1 MQEVEELYHTDVEL
15 YFDFK
20 VLADIYSINEL
31 PQDHLLTL
39 DAASRIQVGP
49 GHDLIILLL
58 NSNGRTLQISRFC
71 FGLFQF
77 LCQIQQFVPGF
88 LYHLTENICSETASP
103 VDGLDDLF
111 FVAFQLPLRGGM
123 ELLQIGHR
131 TVCQLKFLLPL
142 LLNELAPGG
151 SLHPFKKPNNNLIN
165 DAVQF
170 LAGVSG
176 LTITVLRM
184 ADLVVAGVADAGFP
198 LGLTL
203 GTSAAAGGQHQL
215 GTAVGTVDH
224 SGE

>member
-1 MQEVEELYHTDVEL
+1 
-15 YFDFK
+15 
-20 VLADIYSINEL
+20 
-31 PQDHLLTL
+31 
-39 DAASRIQVGP
+39 
-49 GHDLIILLL
+49 
-58 NSNGRTLQISRFC
+58 
-71 FGLFQF
+71 
-77 LCQIQQFVPGF
+77 
-88 LYHLTENICSETASP
+88 
-103 VDGLDDLF
+103 
-111 FVAFQLPLRGGM
+111 M